1 MQHHYIPILKPFGGT
16 MKVKTS
22 VTLSEEL
29 LPQIDELSGRFGNRS
44 AVIEKAVRDLLA
56 LEAKRTRDI
65 QDMEIFNRRGDA
77 LNREAEDV
85 LSYQVDL

>member
-1 MQHHYIPILKPFGGT
+1 

-29 LPQIDELSGRFGNRS
+29 LPKIDELTDRFGNRS
-44 AVIEKAVRDLLA
+44 AVIEKAIRDFLA
-56 LEAKRTRDI
+56 VEAKRRRDI
-65 QDMEIFNRRGDA
+65 QDMEILNRRGDA
-77 LNREAEDV
+77 LNKEAEDV